1 MLFFLS
7 MIPRIW
13 SIVKFGMMVT
23 MCPKESCTELCR
35 IGSFGTMAWPEM
47 LPASSPG
54 IKRNLNGDVMSVH
67 GVFNYQKP
75 TIERTLVRNGKL
87 YTNRDLRGSDDKIH
101 GAQWSNEEVMVRN
114 ARLEEPFQLDLQG
127 FELHKFPTSMSYTDF
142 FQEENILQR
151 YHAEIVELLKK
162 ATGAKYVIPFD
173 HNIRSATGKS
183 SEKEIKGGAKVQSPG
198 GLVHNDY
205 TITGGPLRYEQLSQP
220 PKVNDSIK
228 KEGMKPTI
236 PPEVYEVGTKGRWAI
251 INAWRNIR
259 DKPVEVYPFALMD
272 ARTAS
277 EKDLCVFEIHYADRI
292 GENYFAASSPAHRW
306 YYYPQITKEEV
317 IVLKQWDSDGW
328 LHGGS
333 RANFTLHSAFKDPSS
348 PQDGEDRVSCEV
360 RCICVWEEK

>member
-1 MLFFLS
+1 
-7 MIPRIW
+7 
-13 SIVKFGMMVT
+13 
-23 MCPKESCTELCR
+23 
-35 IGSFGTMAWPEM
+35 MAWPEM

-87 YTNRDLRGSDDKIH
+87 YTHRDLRGSDDKIY
-101 GAQWSNEEVMVRN
+101 GAQWSNEEVVVRN
-114 ARLEEPFQLDLQG
+114 ARLEEPFHLDVQG
-127 FELHKFPTSMSYTDF
+127 FEFHKCSTSMAYADF

-151 YHAEIVELLKK
+151 YHAEIVDLIKK
-162 ATGAKYVIPFD
+162 STGAKHVIPFD

-205 TITGGPLRYEQLSQP
+205 TITGGPMRYEQLSQP

-236 PPEVYEVGTKGRWAI
+236 PEEVYEVGKKGRWAI

-259 DKPVEVYPFALMD
+259 DKHVEVYPFALMD

-292 GENYFAASSPAHRW
+292 GENYFAASSPDHRW
-306 YYYPQITKEEV
+306 YYYPQMTRDEV
-317 IVLKQWDSDGW
+317 ILLKQWDSDGW

-348 PQDGEDRVSCEV
+348 PEDGEDRVSCEV
-360 RCICVWEEK
+360 RCICIWDEK